1 MKTLGILFDKD
12 GTLLDYYATWMPLNR
27 KAALVVASGDQGL
40 ADHLMVAGGYDAA
53 TGRMRSGSTLAAGNN
68 AEIATLWRPMLCA
81 DAPDLAT
88 MTQTIND
95 VFESGGGEYATPVT
109 DLNALFLRL
118 RERGLKLGVATSDSE
133 RGAHETLGPSG
144 AMDMLDFVAGY
155 DSGHGVKPGPGMVH
169 GFLAATGL
177 AANEVMVVGDNHHD
191 MEMGRSAGAGTIVGV
206 LTGTSEH
213 DDLQPHADHVI
224 ADVTRIE
231 GLLDAT
237 ERNFSP
243 EFRQ

>member
-27 KAALVVASGDQGL
+27 KAALVVASGDQVL
-40 ADHLMVAGGYDAA
+40 ADHLMVVGGYDAE
-53 TGRMRSGSTLAAGNN
+53 TGRMRSGSMLAAGNN
-68 AEIATLWRPMLCA
+68 AEIAALWRPILGA
-81 DAPDLAT
+81 DAPAPETL
-88 MTQTIND
+88 TQTIND
-95 VFESGGGEYATPVT
+95 VFEGGGGAYASPVT
-109 DLNALFLRL
+109 DLTALFMRL
-118 RERGLKLGVATSDSE
+118 KVRGLKLGVATSDSE
-133 RGAHETLGPSG
+133 RGVHETLGPSG

-169 GFLAATGL
+169 GFQAATGL
-177 AANEVMVVGDNHHD
+177 AANEIMVVGDNHHD

-224 ADVTRIE
+224 ADITRIE

-237 ERNFSP
+237 DGNISP
-243 EFRQ
+243 KFRQ